1 MLDQIVTFLVL
12 VKISISF
19 SCSQTQFN
27 KQKLHTLG
35 ILDIKTEYVF
45 SVQNVIK
52 VITSKIHI
60 QYFLNVYKIL
70 QEKLSTTSSE
80 FLNKLPPKYYHHV
93 HSNTDVPAS
102 N

>member
-1 MLDQIVTFLVL
+1 MLHQIVAFLVL

-27 KQKLHTLG
+27 KQKLQTLG

-52 VITSKIHI
+52 VN
-60 QYFLNVYKIL
+60 YF
-70 QEKLSTTSSE
+70 
-80 FLNKLPPKYYHHV
+80 
-93 HSNTDVPAS
+93 
-102 N
+102 